1 MSAYKKTHPNSFAI
15 AILTAS
21 LSVIIF
27 ILIFFRI
34 DANTNHENITY
45 INSCG
50 YQVEESPFDISHI
63 TIPEE
68 LDTVYTIYNSIIAK
82 GGFDLNNHRG
92 KRAVRYS
99 YNVLNYEDPAPL
111 VRINII
117 RVADKIVAADISSLE
132 ENGFVLPLFPKET

>member
-1 MSAYKKTHPNSFAI
+1 MSAYKKTHPNSFTI
-15 AILTAS
+15 AIITAS

-34 DANTNHENITY
+34 DANTNHENIAY

-50 YQVEESPFDISHI
+50 YQVEESPSDISHI
-63 TIPEE
+63 TIPEK
-68 LDTVYTIYNSIIAK
+68 LDTVYTIYNSIIAE

-99 YNVLNYEDPAPL
+99 YRVLNYEDPAAL

-117 RVADKIVAADISSLE
+117 RVADEIIGADISSLE
-132 ENGFVLPLFPKET
+132 ENGFVLPIFPKET